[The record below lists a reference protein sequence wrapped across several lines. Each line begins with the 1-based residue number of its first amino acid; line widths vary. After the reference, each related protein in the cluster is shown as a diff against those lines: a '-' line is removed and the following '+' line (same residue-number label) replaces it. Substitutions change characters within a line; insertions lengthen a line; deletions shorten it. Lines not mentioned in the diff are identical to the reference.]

1 MTMQVPAPE
10 APGVVQAERDMA
22 IRRGGGMDDTRPL
35 IAYDELRE
43 LQESGQGVRLRRYG
57 VVMRAP
63 DRAGSPGVG
72 AVVAMPAEKFQKW
85 IGQGYRPT
93 EGVEDHDLHP
103 FPEPPPPRQWL
114 PSMVEDAMAL
124 GEPIPEEMA
133 PVGYLGQTFKLKPKV
148 TSRRSSK
155 VADASKAGEAS
166 EGE

>member
-1 MTMQVPAPE
+1 MTMQMPAPT
-10 APGVVQAERDMA
+10 APGVVEAERDMA

-43 LQESGQGVRLRRYG
+43 LQDAGQGVRLRRYG

-63 DRAGSPGVG
+63 DRAGAPGAG

-93 EGVEDHDLHP
+93 QGVENHELRP

-133 PVGYLGQTFKLKPKV
+133 PVGYLGETFKLKPKA
-148 TSRRSSK
+148 SRSR
-155 VADASKAGEAS
+155 ASKAAS
-166 EGE
+166 AETGSE